1 MPDKIK
7 VSVIS
12 VIIVTWN
19 SLDEIISCIYSIIN
33 NQNKS
38 DSEIE
43 LIVVDNNSS
52 DDTKE
57 KLEQIKKEFHDKI
70 ILIYNKENL
79 GFTKACN
86 QGIEISTG
94 DNILLLNP
102 DTEIVNNAIGK
113 MADKLNS
120 EVSIGAVAP
129 KLLNEDGSIQK
140 SCRTFPEYSD
150 MFFEMTLLSKLFPKS
165 KMFSRWKMNY
175 FDYDTECKVEQPM
188 AAALMIKKGVLENI
202 DNFDERYKMFFNDVD
217 ICKKIYDSG
226 KSIIFYPDAEV
237 IHIKGVSIY
246 KDRVKMIRTW
256 NKDCAEYFKKYHN
269 NIILFN
275 LLKAGLAISGAVRI
289 LLYKLTK

>member
-1 MPDKIK
+1 MPDKKK
-7 VSVIS
+7 VSV
-12 VIIVTWN
+12 VIVTWN
-19 SLDEIISCIYSIIN
+19 SSDEISGCINSIIN

-38 DSEIE
+38 NFEIE
-43 LIVVDNNSS
+43 IIVIDNNST

-57 KLEQIKKEFHDKI
+57 KLEQIKKDLHGYI
-70 ILIYNKENL
+70 IMIYNKENL

-94 DNILLLNP
+94 ENILLLNP
-102 DTEIVNNAIGK
+102 DTEIVNNAIDK

-120 EVSIGAVAP
+120 DESIGAIAP

-150 MFFEMTLLSKLFPKS
+150 MFFEMTMMSKLFPDS
-165 KMFSRWKMNY
+165 KTFSRWKMNY
-175 FDYDTECKVEQPM
+175 FDHDTEYKVDQPM
-188 AAALMIKKGVLENI
+188 AAALMIKKSVLDNI

-226 KSIIFYPDAEV
+226 KNIIFFPEAEV

-246 KDRVKMIRTW
+246 KDRVKMIRIW

-269 NIILFN
+269 NILLYN
-275 LLKAGLAISGAVRI
+275 LLKAGLTLSGAVRI